1 MLENYDYSA
10 VIAESVKESSPAPL
24 TVEQLLSQLQQSL
37 TTQEQFAEAETM
49 NFKFDLQ
56 TGEIIAE
63 AKDLEGNLVYTKT
76 YEATQA
82 EPVADIQ
89 VIVTDVPA
97 TEQPIVIPV
106 VASEPS

>member
-1 MLENYDYSA
+1 MCSAMLITAVLAEKYDSAESKIRQDIAQMLENYDYSA

-24 TVEQLLSQLQQSL
+24 TVEQLLAQLQQSL

-56 TGEIIAE
+56 TGEIVAE

-76 YEATQA
+76 YEAA
-82 EPVADIQ
+82 
-89 VIVTDVPA
+89 
-97 TEQPIVIPV
+97 
-106 VASEPS
+106 

>member
-10 VIAESVKESSPAPL
+10 VIADSVNESSPAPL
-24 TVEQLLSQLQQSL
+24 TVEQLLAQLQQSL

-56 TGEIIAE
+56 TGEIVAE

-76 YEATQA
+76 YEAA
-82 EPVADIQ
+82 
-89 VIVTDVPA
+89 
-97 TEQPIVIPV
+97 
-106 VASEPS
+106 

>member
-10 VIAESVKESSPAPL
+10 VIAESVNESSPAPL

-37 TTQEQFAEAETM
+37 TAQEQFAEAETM

-56 TGEIIAE
+56 TGEIVAE

-76 YEATQA
+76 YEAA
-82 EPVADIQ
+82 
-89 VIVTDVPA
+89 
-97 TEQPIVIPV
+97 
-106 VASEPS
+106 

>member
-10 VIAESVKESSPAPL
+10 VIAESVKESSPVPL

-56 TGEIIAE
+56 TGEIVAE
-63 AKDLEGNLVYTKT
+63 AKDLDGNLVYTKT
-76 YEATQA
+76 YEAA
-82 EPVADIQ
+82 
-89 VIVTDVPA
+89 
-97 TEQPIVIPV
+97 
-106 VASEPS
+106 